1 MVALRGGLAATLTGT
16 ILLATGMAAMKV
28 SGTSVDYAGVQ
39 INARTVIGTAL
50 TATGLLTLAAG
61 EIMTLLAPQ

>member
-1 MVALRGGLAATLTGT
+1 
-16 ILLATGMAAMKV
+16 MKV

-61 EIMTLLAPQ
+61 DIMALLAPQ